1 VYTSVY
7 VHSHITRQRQP
18 ELARAS
24 QQRLGHSSPA
34 LARTS
39 RPEPPALTRA
49 RRGLRTVLRP
59 RTQAPA

>member
-1 VYTSVY
+1 MYTSVY

-24 QQRLGHSSPA
+24 QQRLGHSSRA
-34 LARTS
+34 LAGTS
-39 RPEPPALTRA
+39 RPEQPARPRA
-49 RRGLRTVLRP
+49 RRGLRTMLKP